1 MEIADYC
8 HCIFFPHSLPFAVA
22 LNWNNLYLTEMAL
35 FSCFQFLFSWM
46 PSMRLCSTRFFFSMQ
61 KKVVTFE
68 QNAPK
73 SKTQTSVQ
81 YAINLF
87 IWMKLICGITD
98 INIFFIFLVYGQIS
112 SCQCFLNI
120 HSKKMAISLFFH
132 WIILND
138 KVDFSTC
145 DYYLQNK
152 RIRPQ
157 TSDIGLMLL
166 NVGVFFFSFRSPFP
180 PTFPN
185 TWKLKINIRMKKKNG
200 RLTTEAHKKNA
211 EHVKHPLPRG
221 CCALRTNFYGSPFTL
236 F

>member
-1 MEIADYC
+1 
-8 HCIFFPHSLPFAVA
+8 
-22 LNWNNLYLTEMAL
+22 MAL

-61 KKVVTFE
+61 KSGDIRAE
-68 QNAPK
+68 CSQIQNPNIGAICHK
-73 SKTQTSVQ
+73 FI
-81 YAINLF
+81 YLNEINLRNNRYKYF
-87 IWMKLICGITD
+87 FHFPRLWPNIKLPVL
-98 INIFFIFLVYGQIS
+98 FEYSQ
-112 SCQCFLNI
+112 Q
-120 HSKKMAISLFFH
+120 KMAISLFFH